1 MFILTPMTR
10 RIGAAV
16 LALLGASALA
26 LTAAVPAASAATTS
40 SWATWPTF
48 SGASGSYQGTMTLA
62 GQPALTAALT
72 SDSVGGGG
80 VGVISGASTW
90 LAASTPVGAK
100 YGSSRDQPY
109 LNLRP
114 KANNAA
120 SPSTTTYSFATPT
133 PPSGWTFVLGD
144 IDADQ
149 VTVTAIG
156 PDGTALTPDELGF
169 NGGFNYCAPGLA
181 GKPSCTGSATDVP
194 TWDPATQVLRGNDAA
209 QDTAGA
215 AGWFEPSAPIS
226 SLTFTFQQRL
236 GAPVYQA
243 WFASLARDV
252 TGTVTD
258 QTTGPLDGVGVRLI
272 DRDGRVVASTT
283 TAGGGAYAFAGY
295 FATDG
300 YTVQLVPPTGKIVD
314 GPSRAAADLTDEDAV
329 ADFTVR
335 DIVPVAVSGTALD
348 TDGVP
353 IVGATV
359 TIDGVGSVTTDTDGN
374 YLFDTVPVGDHTVVI
389 TPPAGYAV
397 QTAPAPFT
405 VPVGSETP
413 ITEQDFVLVANP
425 SLGGVITSGGVG
437 VAGVTVSVDGPNGV
451 ESAVTAADGS
461 YRFPLLPAGAYQVSI
476 VAPEGYVVSGAATR
490 EEELADADLD
500 AVDFELARLGTVIG
514 DVRTDTDAPVPAA
527 TVTVTTPGGPVAL
540 TTTAEGSYGLADLAP
555 GSYEV
560 TLTVPAGYS
569 VPAGGATT
577 ATVVVGTD
585 GAVQT
590 VPTFVLVADA
600 VLGGLAGTVETDT
613 GAPIA
618 DVTVTVETPAGPVD
632 VTTDVDGAYDLDGL
646 APGSYEV
653 SVAVPE
659 GYTAEGATTA
669 TVVVAAGGSVVSVS
683 AFVLVPDAVVP
694 VPSTN
699 PSDPAVPGNAGR
711 LPSTGADAMPW
722 IVAAG
727 ALFVLGAAGVV
738 TAAVLRRRRANR
750 DELSGE

>member
-1 MFILTPMTR
+1 MTR

-156 PDGTALTPDELGF
+156 PDGAALTPDELGF
-169 NGGFNYCAPGLA
+169 NGGFNYCAPGLV

-194 TWDPATQVLRGNDAA
+194 TWDPTTQVLRGNDAA
-209 QDTAGA
+209 ADTAGA

-226 SLTFTFQQRL
+226 SLTFSFRQRS

-243 WFASLARDV
+243 WFASIARDV

-258 QTTGPLDGVGVRLI
+258 QTAGPLDGVGVRLI

-283 TAGGGAYAFAGY
+283 TAGGGTYTFAGY

-300 YTVQLVPPTGKIVD
+300 YTVQLVPPTGKIAV
-314 GPSRAAADLTDEDAV
+314 GPARAAVDLTDTDAV

-374 YLFDTVPVGDHTVVI
+374 YLFDTVPVGVHSVVI
-389 TPPAGYAV
+389 TPPSGYAV
-397 QTAPAPFT
+397 QTAPASFT

-425 SLGGVITSGGVG
+425 SLGGVVSSGGVG

-451 ESAVTAADGS
+451 ERAVTAADGS
-461 YRFPLLPAGAYQVSI
+461 YRFPLLPAGSYEVSV
-476 VAPEGYVVSGAATR
+476 VAPEGYVVSGTATR
-490 EEELADADLD
+490 AEELAGADLD

-514 DVRTDTDAPVPAA
+514 DVRTDTGAPVPAA

-600 VLGGLAGTVETDT
+600 VFGGLAGTVETDA

-632 VTTDVDGAYDLDGL
+632 ITTDADGAYGLDGL

-653 SVAVPE
+653 SVAVPA
-659 GYTAEGATTA
+659 GYTAEGVTTA
-669 TVVVAAGGSVVSVS
+669 TAVVAADGSVVSVR

-694 VPSTN
+694 VPSAN
-699 PSDPAVPGNAGR
+699 PSDPAVPGNSGR

>member
-1 MFILTPMTR
+1 MTR

-72 SDSVGGGG
+72 SDSVGGGGGG

>member
-1 MFILTPMTR
+1 MTR

-40 SWATWPTF
+40 SWATWSEL
-48 SGASGSYQGTMTLA
+48 SGGSGSYQGIMTLA
-62 GQPALTAALT
+62 GQPELTAALT
-72 SDSVGGGG
+72 SDSLGGAARVPGT
-80 VGVISGASTW
+80 STW

-100 YGSSRDQPY
+100 YGSSRDRPY
-109 LNLRP
+109 LNLKP

-156 PDGTALTPDELGF
+156 PDGTPLTADELGF

-243 WFASLARDV
+243 WFASIARDV

-283 TAGGGAYAFAGY
+283 TTGGGAYTFAGY

-300 YTVQLVPPTGKIVD
+300 YTVQLVPPTGKIAV
-314 GPSRAAADLTDEDAV
+314 GPARAAADLTDADAV

-353 IVGATV
+353 VVGATV

-397 QTAPAPFT
+397 QTAPASFT

-413 ITEQDFVLVANP
+413 ITQQDFVLVANP

-461 YRFPLLPAGAYQVSI
+461 YRFPLLPAGSYEVSV

-490 EEELADADLD
+490 EEELAGTDLD

-569 VPAGGATT
+569 VAAGGVTT

-590 VPTFVLVADA
+590 VPTFVLVADE
-600 VLGGLAGTVETDT
+600 V
-613 GAPIA
+613 AP
-618 DVTVTVETPAGPVD
+618 VPPV
-632 VTTDVDGAYDLDGL
+632 
-646 APGSYEV
+646 P
-653 SVAVPE
+653 
-659 GYTAEGATTA
+659 TA
-669 TVVVAAGGSVVSVS
+669 T
-683 AFVLVPDAVVP
+683 
-694 VPSTN
+694 
-699 PSDPAVPGNAGR
+699 PSDPAVPSNAGR

>member
-1 MFILTPMTR
+1 MTR
-10 RIGAAV
+10 RIGASA
-16 LALLGASALA
+16 LALLGASVLA

-40 SWATWPTF
+40 SWASWPTF
-48 SGASGSYQGTMTLA
+48 SGSAGSYQGTMTLA

-72 SDSVGGGG
+72 SDSASGSGL
-80 VGVISGASTW
+80 GVISGANTW

-114 KANNAA
+114 KANNPA

-149 VTVTAIG
+149 VEVTAIG
-156 PDGTALTPDELGF
+156 PDGVALTADELGF
-169 NGGFNYCAPGLA
+169 NGGFNYCDPGLS
-181 GKPSCTGSATDVP
+181 GKPSCSGSATDVP
-194 TWDPATQVLRGNDAA
+194 TWDPATQVLRGNAAA

-226 SLTFTFQQRL
+226 SLTFSFRQRS
-236 GAPVYQA
+236 GAPVYQT

-252 TGTVTD
+252 TGAVTD
-258 QTTGPLDGVGVRLI
+258 QATGGLDGVGVRLI

-283 TAGGGAYAFAGY
+283 TAGGGAYSFAGY

-300 YTVQLVPPTGKIVD
+300 YTVQLVPPAGKIAVSA
-314 GPSRAAADLTDEDAV
+314 SRVGADLTTADAV

-348 TDGVP
+348 SDGVP

-374 YLFDTVPVGDHTVVI
+374 YLFDTVPVGDHSVVI
-389 TPPAGYAV
+389 TPPGGYAV

-405 VPVGSETP
+405 VPAGSEAP
-413 ITEQDFVLVANP
+413 ITAQDFVLVANP

-451 ESAVTAADGS
+451 ESTVTAADGS
-461 YRFPLLPAGAYQVSI
+461 YRFPLLPAGSYEVSV

-490 EEELADADLD
+490 SEELADADLD
-500 AVDFELARLGTVIG
+500 AVDFELARLGTVVG
-514 DVRTDTDAPVPAA
+514 DVRTDAGVVVPGA
-527 TVTVTTPGGPVAL
+527 TVTVTTPEGPVAL

-569 VPAGGATT
+569 VPAGGTTT

-590 VPTFVLVADA
+590 VPTFVLVADE
-600 VLGGLAGTVETDT
+600 VLGGLTGTVETDA
-613 GAPIA
+613 GAPVA
-618 DVTVTVETPAGPVD
+618 DVAVTVETPAGPVD
-632 VTTDVDGAYDLDGL
+632 VATDADGVYGLDDLE
-646 APGSYEV
+646 PGSYEV
-653 SVAVPE
+653 SVTVPT
-659 GYTAEGATTA
+659 GYTPEGATTA
-669 TVVVAAGGSVVSVS
+669 TAVVAADGSVVSVP

-694 VPSTN
+694 VPSAN
-699 PSDPAVPGNAGR
+699 PSDPAVPSNSGR